1 MTRPAQ
7 RMSLVL
13 RCAWFPTSLSGG
25 TPPTPAGL
33 TTPFPVQRL
42 CIPDALDGR
51 DVCGKAKTGS
61 GKTLAFGLP
70 LVERVAGASPKRPT
84 GLVLVP
90 TRELCL
96 QVTDVLRPLVDARGL
111 RLVAVYGGAQMSKQ
125 IAALEAGAEIVVATP
140 GRLIDL
146 IDRKVADLCNVGLV
160 VIDEAD
166 RMADMGFLPQ
176 VEWVLRHI
184 GRTHQTLLFSAT
196 LDGGIQGLVDRYQED
211 PVFHEVGSPIQTVEK
226 MAHRFL
232 LVHEMD
238 KHRVI
243 AAISRSGSHCLVFA
257 NTKRNVDRLARQL
270 VDVGVDARAIHG
282 DLRQEV
288 RERALKR
295 FSDGTL
301 PVLVATDVAAR
312 GLDIDDLD
320 IVIQADPPPDPKTY
334 LHRSGRT
341 ARAGAAGLAVT
352 LVLWNEELEVRRF
365 KRRLGLDEPIVEMFS
380 NDERLTDLANWNP
393 AAEGA
398 A

>member
-1 MTRPAQ
+1 MRNEEQETFSALGV
-7 RMSLVL
+7 SSDLVAVL
-13 RCAWFPTSLSGG
+13 DR
-25 TPPTPAGL
+25 AGL
-33 TTPFPVQRL
+33 TTAFPVQRL
-42 CIPDALDGR
+42 CIPDALAGR

-70 LVERVAGASPKRPT
+70 LVERVAAASPKRPT

-90 TRELCL
+90 TRELAL
-96 QVTDVLRPLVDARGL
+96 QVTDVLRPLVEARKL
-111 RLVAVYGGAQMSKQ
+111 RLVAVYGGAQMRAQ
-125 IAALEAGAEIVVATP
+125 ISALEAGAEIVVATP

-146 IDRKVADLCNVGLV
+146 IDRKVADLTEVGLV

-184 GRTHQTLLFSAT
+184 GRSHQTLLFSAT
-196 LDGGIQGLVDRYQED
+196 LDGGIQGLVDRYQRD
-211 PVFHEVGSPIQTVEK
+211 PVFHEVGSPTQTVER

-238 KHRVI
+238 KHRVA
-243 AAISRSGSHCLVFA
+243 AAISRSGTRCLVFA
-257 NTKRNVDRLARQL
+257 NTKRAVDRLARQL
-270 VDVGVDARAIHG
+270 VEDGVDARAIHG

-295 FSDGTL
+295 FSEGKL

-312 GLDIDDLD
+312 GLDIDELD

-352 LVLWNEELEVRRF
+352 LVLWNEELEVRRL
-365 KRRLGLDEPIVEMFS
+365 KRRLSLDEPIVEMFS
-380 NDERLTDLANWNP
+380 NDERLADLANWNP

>member
-1 MTRPAQ
+1 MRNEEQETFSALGV
-7 RMSLVL
+7 SSDLVTVL
-13 RCAWFPTSLSGG
+13 DK
-25 TPPTPAGL
+25 AGL
-33 TTPFPVQRL
+33 ITPFPVQRL
-42 CIPDALDGR
+42 CIPDALAGR

-70 LVERVAGASPKRPT
+70 LVERVAAASPKRPT

-243 AAISRSGSHCLVFA
+243 AAISRSGSRC
-257 NTKRNVDRLARQL
+257 L

-380 NDERLTDLANWNP
+380 NDERLADLANWNP